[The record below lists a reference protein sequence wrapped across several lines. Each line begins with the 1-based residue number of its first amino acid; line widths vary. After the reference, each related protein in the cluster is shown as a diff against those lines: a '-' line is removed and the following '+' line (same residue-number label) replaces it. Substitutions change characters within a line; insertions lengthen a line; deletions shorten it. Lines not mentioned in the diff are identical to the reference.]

1 MFVEQITLAD
11 FRNYV
16 SAELQPAR
24 EGVTL
29 LQGENGAGKTN
40 LLEAVAYLATLRS
53 FRGAPAALLV
63 RNAQQQAVLR
73 ARADR
78 AGRSLLVEAELN
90 LVGRDRF
97 RLNRQ
102 PLRRNDDVLGSVLV
116 TVFSPDDIE
125 VVKGGPQLRRDY
137 LDDLLVALRP
147 KHHASRAELERV
159 LKQRNALLRSANGAL
174 RPNME
179 GVLDVWDTKL
189 AEVGETVAQERETL
203 VLSLQPE
210 VDQAYSRLSTE
221 VTGPAGAVELSY
233 ERSWDGRLLDALHA
247 SRAEDVRRAVTSVG
261 PQRDDL
267 VIEVH
272 GLAAR
277 TQASQGEQRSVA
289 LSLRLGGHALVTERQ
304 GTSPVLL
311 LDDVFSELDPGRC
324 AALASCLPE
333 GQTLLT
339 AAGPVPDVLAV
350 VERVRVR
357 AGTVQLGAAPV
368 EGGLAG
374 PGAV

>member
-1 MFVEQITLAD
+1 M
-11 FRNYV
+11 
-16 SAELQPAR
+16 
-24 EGVTL
+24 
-29 LQGENGAGKTN
+29 
-40 LLEAVAYLATLRS
+40 
-53 FRGAPAALLV
+53 
-63 RNAQQQAVLR
+63 
-73 ARADR
+73 
-78 AGRSLLVEAELN
+78 EAELN

-137 LDDLLVALRP
+137 LDDLLVALHP
-147 KHHASRAELERV
+147 KHHAARAELERV

-174 RPNME
+174 RPNVE
-179 GVLDVWDTKL
+179 GVLDVWDAKL
-189 AEVGETVAQERETL
+189 ASVGEAVAEERESL
-203 VLSLQPE
+203 VSSLRPQ
-210 VDQAYSRLSTE
+210 VDQAYSRLSTRAMGPT
-221 VTGPAGAVELSY
+221 VTVDLGY

-247 SRAEDVRRAVTSVG
+247 SRAEDVRRAVTSLG

-267 VIEVH
+267 VIWVH

-289 LSLRLGGHALVTERQ
+289 LALRLGGHALVTDRQ

-324 AALASCLPE
+324 AALASCLPD

-339 AAGPVPDVLAV
+339 AAGPVPEALTV
-350 VERVRVR
+350 VERVQVR
-357 AGTVQLGAAPV
+357 AGTVHLSPTTST
-368 EGGLAG
+368 GGLIERGTARGEG
-374 PGAV
+374 PGAGSGGSGS